1 MRSRQ
6 SLMKLTFHQGT
17 KTTQQ
22 SECTHSA
29 MGHPG
34 RGEGGE
40 AVAEAGQALELVQG
54 AGSVFFICVTLEWR
68 PEWRGRASGGGVSR
82 CREQGGLEDAPGL
95 CSSKKAGGLERGRET
110 RVRSD
115 RDQRRGYAG
124 SFSQGSKSIGFFF
137 G

>member
-1 MRSRQ
+1 M
-6 SLMKLTFHQGT
+6 
-17 KTTQQ
+17 
-22 SECTHSA
+22 C
-29 MGHPG
+29 
-34 RGEGGE
+34 
-40 AVAEAGQALELVQG
+40 VELVQG
-54 AGSVFFICVTLEWR
+54 GGSVFFICVTLEWR

-115 RDQRRGYAG
+115 RDQRWDYAG
-124 SFSQGSKSIGFFF
+124 SFSQGSKSIRFFF